1 MARREI
7 TQYFDDLTK
16 TPLSEEELHVV
27 HFSLDGTDYSVDL
40 NEEHANEL
48 RESLQRYIEVGRKRT
63 GGSSRQRRRSSGG
76 SRNRTKEIR
85 QWARENGYEVAD
97 RGKIPDNI
105 VEAFNAAN

>member
-7 TQYFDDLTK
+7 TQYFDDLTQ
-16 TPLSEEELHVV
+16 TPLSEDELHVV

-48 RESLQRYIEVGRKRT
+48 RESLQRYIKVGRKRT
-63 GGSSRQRRRSSGG
+63 GGGTRQRRRSSGG

-105 VEAFNAAN
+105 VKAFNAAN